1 MSHLEAKNTL
11 YPLQHGFCENRS
23 CESQLLEFITD
34 LIDTPQNAKQTDV
47 SIMDFPKAFGKS
59 LTTGYCWNLS
69 IVNSIRNNT
78 LGWIKNLLNNRQQS
92 VAVDGESSA
101 PTPVLLGVPQGS
113 VIGPTLF
120 LIYVNYLPNGIKSKV
135 RLFADDT
142 IMYLTINNSDNCQ
155 QLQMT

>member
-1 MSHLEAKNTL
+1 MDSARTGPVSHSFLNSSQTL
-11 YPLQHGFCENRS
+11 LTPLKTLSKPTSAYNGLPKGLRQVPHNR
-23 CESQLLEFITD
+23 LL
-34 LIDTPQNAKQTDV
+34 LKL
-47 SIMDFPKAFGKS
+47 K
-59 LTTGYCWNLS
+59 YY
-69 IVNSIRNNT
+69 SIRNNT
-78 LGWIKNLLNNRQQS
+78 LDWIKNLLNNRQQN